1 MVQNTRYPL
10 TDAVEC
16 TVDEYRL
23 RRDGLVCFGT
33 LSGLKYK
40 AINANLR
47 LDAANA
53 VEFQMAREYQ
63 SRDLPSSCELGR
75 QVYKFVYDSAR
86 FEAGHDLEEQQRL
99 YNFIHAAGECRHFQE
114 VE

>member
-1 MVQNTRYPL
+1 MAQNTRYPL

-33 LSGLKYK
+33 LNGLKYK
-40 AINANLR
+40 AINANIR
-47 LDAANA
+47 LTAQDAVARFEGGIANSNNA
-53 VEFQMAREYQ
+53 YQ
-63 SRDLPSSCELGR
+63 FI
-75 QVYKFVYDSAR
+75 YNTAR